1 MSLSAIS
8 IHRNRS
14 QHCHEAAAQSKLS
27 FVCSW
32 PLVTHFDGKLLSSVA
47 GWPGI
52 DDHVAVI
59 AIGHEMQKSKV
70 FKELMNK

>member
-1 MSLSAIS
+1 MKALIHHGAVKIYGQDRFAMSLSAIS

-14 QHCHEAAAQSKLS
+14 QHCHEAAAPSKVS

-47 GWPGI
+47 GWPG
-52 DDHVAVI
+52 
-59 AIGHEMQKSKV
+59 MCQ
-70 FKELMNK
+70 L